1 MAEIYDGMM
10 TVFRVAICVLAILAL
25 AKYLKED

>member
-10 TVFRVAICVLAILAL
+10 DVFHVAICVLAIMAL
-25 AKYLKED
+25 VKYLKEG